1 MAPNKKK
8 KPTSNPARG
17 FATTSIPAKARKD
30 DERNVAENIEEKSAD
45 QNSALQELNH
55 PAFAIT
61 THELGKDTRKLT
73 PEELEDHFEESNL
86 QLLLEKHGE
95 RSKQVATRQ
104 AVKLKTEKRVLRP
117 QSEPLK
123 VNRWL
128 PEETIILILEM
139 HASQA
144 KGLSFEV
151 DFSNRQK
158 IGIKSEDDLIIKI
171 WTLELVLNQLEFNK
185 EDFRNAI
192 QSLLSRVKSMESLE
206 LSTGKDL
213 IWGLE
218 ECIDSLALNCHIT
231 RLPGYEPQKT
241 ATRSKI
247 TKDVY
252 QKEVFTDLGKVL

>member
-8 KPTSNPARG
+8 KPMSNPARG

-30 DERNVAENIEEKSAD
+30 DEHNVAKDIEEKSAD
-45 QNSALQELNH
+45 QNFALQELDH
-55 PAFAIT
+55 PAFAVT
-61 THELGKDTRKLT
+61 THKLGKDIRKLT

-86 QLLLEKHGE
+86 QLLLENHGE

-117 QSEPLK
+117 QSEPLE

-128 PEETIILILEM
+128 PEETVTLILKM
-139 HASQA
+139 HESQA
-144 KGLSFEV
+144 KGLSFEI
-151 DFSNRQK
+151 DFSNKQK
-158 IGIKSEDDLIIKI
+158 VAIKSEDDLIIKI
-171 WTLELVLNQLEFNK
+171 WTLELVLSQLEFNK

-192 QSLLSRVKSMESLE
+192 QSLLSRVKSTESFA
-206 LSTGKDL
+206 LSAGKDL

-231 RLPGYEPQKT
+231 RLPGYEPQRT

-247 TKDVY
+247 TQDVY